1 VHDLDWKRPAVDL
14 EPERLIPG
22 RKAEHQDGA
31 TLAQMEMMVFRPVP
45 LASPTLDADVEW
57 GGSGHS
63 GHRLRLVQT

>member
-1 VHDLDWKRPAVDL
+1 M
-14 EPERLIPG
+14 
-22 RKAEHQDGA
+22 GA
-31 TLAQMEMMVFRPVP
+31 MLAQMEMMVFRPVP